1 MNCFSDEKVEDGVQP
16 AVSQEIS
23 EEKLDL
29 GPGRIEE
36 EAVGAVDPT
45 EETEEEAAEE
55 EGEETGNLAEGVAE
69 DKIST
74 TR

>member
-1 MNCFSDEKVEDGVQP
+1 M
-16 AVSQEIS
+16 SQEIL

-36 EAVGAVDPT
+36 EAGGAVDPT
-45 EETEEEAAEE
+45 EATEEEGAVE
-55 EGEETGNLAEGVAE
+55 EGEETGNLAAAVAE
-69 DKIST
+69 DKMST

>member
-1 MNCFSDEKVEDGVQP
+1 MSR
-16 AVSQEIS
+16 EIS

-36 EAVGAVDPT
+36 EAGGAVDPT
-45 EETEEEAAEE
+45 EETEEEGAVE
-55 EGEETGNLAEGVAE
+55 EGEVTENLAEGVAE

-74 TR
+74 R

>member
-1 MNCFSDEKVEDGVQP
+1 MNCISGEKVEDGVQP
-16 AVSQEIS
+16 AVSQEIL

-36 EAVGAVDPT
+36 EAGEAVDPT
-45 EETEEEAAEE
+45 EETEEEGAVEE
-55 EGEETGNLAEGVAE
+55 EEVTGNLAEAVEE

-74 TR
+74 R

>member
-1 MNCFSDEKVEDGVQP
+1 MSR
-16 AVSQEIS
+16 EIS

-36 EAVGAVDPT
+36 EVGGAVDPT
-45 EETEEEAAEE
+45 EETEEEGAEQ

-74 TR
+74 R

>member
-1 MNCFSDEKVEDGVQP
+1 M
-16 AVSQEIS
+16 SQEIL

-36 EAVGAVDPT
+36 EAGEAVDPT
-45 EETEEEAAEE
+45 EETEEEGAEE

-69 DKIST
+69 DKMST